1 MSLQTL
7 SSPTAPLTAPA
18 AEEAVAGSAVCTLCR
33 HCPWA
38 PESGDTTT
46 CACEHAAR
54 AALLPPAVP
63 ALPAPLPLGRPGRL
77 EAVLTHRF
85 GGLFIFLGV
94 MYLVF
99 NLVQR
104 VSAPYLDWLDT
115 VIHGPIRY
123 GLEAGLQALGA
134 PAWLLS
140 LVTDGIIPGVG
151 GVLVFVPG
159 LFLMHLSLGLL
170 EQSGYLPR
178 AAQVMDRWLHRLG
191 LRGHSFLPMILGF
204 GCNVP
209 AIYATRTIADRPT
222 RLITALMI
230 PFMSCSARLPIYVIF
245 GLAFFPRHAGWVIWG
260 LYMLGI
266 LIAAVVGMVFSR
278 LVFRGRAP
286 VETPTLPPLRLP
298 PWRGVVGNAI
308 GQSGQFVKN
317 AFTIILL
324 VSVLLW
330 LGLHLPWRGTET
342 TDHEHSLF
350 GRISALL
357 APTLAPAG
365 FGTWQAAGSLL
376 TGLVA
381 KEMVI
386 SSLSQL
392 YLGPETTAADEAPVG
407 WGEVVV
413 GFGQATVRAGQQ
425 LLDTL
430 TPGVRLFPTAVEA
443 QDVALSRRLPAVF
456 SPAAALAFLVFVL
469 TYVPCV
475 ATIAALAHEFGWRW
489 AGLTVALQMTLP
501 WVLAVIAFQ
510 FGRWVL

>member
-1 MSLQTL
+1 MSLQSL
-7 SSPTAPLTAPA
+7 SSPTTPLTTPA
-18 AEEAVAGSAVCTLCR
+18 AEETAAGSAVCTLCR

-38 PESGDTTT
+38 PESDGGTP
-46 CACEHAAR
+46 CACEHMAR
-54 AALLPPAVP
+54 MALLPPAVP
-63 ALPAPLPLGRPGRL
+63 ALPAPLPFARPGRL
-77 EAVLTHRF
+77 EAILTHRF

-99 NLVQR
+99 SLVQR

-115 VIHGPIRY
+115 VIHGPVRY
-123 GLEAGLQALGA
+123 GLQVGLTAVGA
-134 PAWLLS
+134 PDWLLA
-140 LVTDGIIPGVG
+140 LVADGIVAGVG
-151 GVLVFVPG
+151 GVIVFVPG

-178 AAQVMDRWLHRLG
+178 AAQVMDRWLQVLG
-191 LRGHSFLPMILGF
+191 LRGRSFLPMILGF

-266 LIAAVVGMVFSR
+266 LVAAVVGMVFSR
-278 LVFRGRAP
+278 LVFRGHERPEA
-286 VETPTLPPLRLP
+286 TALPPLRWP
-298 PWRGVVGNAI
+298 SWRSVVGNAVA
-308 GQSGQFVKN
+308 QSGQFVKN
-317 AFTIILL
+317 AFTIILV
-324 VSVLLW
+324 VSMLLW
-330 LGLHLPWRGTET
+330 LGLHLPWHGTDA
-342 TDHEHSLF
+342 TDPEHSLF
-350 GRISALL
+350 GRASALL

-365 FGTWQAAGSLL
+365 FGTWQAAGALL

-392 YLGPETTAADEAPVG
+392 YLGPETAPADETPMGLGDIVT
-407 WGEVVV
+407 
-413 GFGQATVRAGQQ
+413 GFGLATVKAGQQ

-430 TPGVRLFPTAVEA
+430 TPGIRLFPATAEA

-489 AGLTVALQMTLP
+489 AALTVALQTTLP
-501 WVLAVIAFQ
+501 WVLAVVVFQ
-510 FGRWVL
+510 IGRWVV

>member
-1 MSLQTL
+1 MTPALA
-7 SSPTAPLTAPA
+7 APL
-18 AEEAVAGSAVCTLCR
+18 S
-33 HCPWA
+33 
-38 PESGDTTT
+38 
-46 CACEHAAR
+46 
-54 AALLPPAVP
+54 
-63 ALPAPLPLGRPGRL
+63 LGRPGFW
-77 EAVLTHRF
+77 EAVLSHRL

-115 VIHGPIRY
+115 VIHGPVRY
-123 GLEAGLQALGA
+123 GVQAGLTLLGA

-140 LVTDGIIPGVG
+140 LVSDGIVPGVG
-151 GVLVFVPG
+151 GVIVFVPG

-170 EQSGYLPR
+170 EQSGYLAR
-178 AAQVMDRWLHRLG
+178 AALVMDGWLHGLG
-191 LRGHSFLPMILGF
+191 LRGRSFLPMVLGF

-209 AIYATRTIADRPT
+209 AVYATRTIADRPT
-222 RLITALMI
+222 RLVTALMI

-260 LYMLGI
+260 LYLLGI

-278 LVFRGRAP
+278 VVFRGRAP
-286 VETPTLPPLRLP
+286 VETPALPPLRLP
-298 PWRGVVGNAI
+298 PWRSVLGNAVV
-308 GQSGQFVKN
+308 QSGQFVKN
-317 AFTIILL
+317 AFTIILG

-330 LGLHLPWRGTET
+330 LGLHLPWRGVET
-342 TDHEHSLF
+342 TDPEGSLF
-350 GRISALL
+350 GRASTLL

-376 TGLVA
+376 TGLIA

-392 YLGPETTAADEAPVG
+392 YLGPEAVVADDAGATA
-407 WGEVVV
+407 GEVILV
-413 GFGQATVRAGQQ
+413 GFGQATVKAGQQ
-425 LLDTL
+425 LIETL
-430 TPGVRLFPTAVEA
+430 TPGLQLFPSPIEA
-443 QDVALSRRLPAVF
+443 RDVALSRRLLTVF

-489 AGLTVALQMTLP
+489 AGLTVALQTTLP
-501 WVLAVIAFQ
+501 WVLAVIVFQ
-510 FGRWVL
+510 VGRLVW

>member
-7 SSPTAPLTAPA
+7 SSSPVPLTTSV
-18 AEEAVAGSAVCTLCR
+18 AEEAAGGSVVCPLCR

-38 PESGDTTT
+38 PESSGAACT
-46 CACEHAAR
+46 CAHVAHMATR
-54 AALLPPAVP
+54 LP
-63 ALPAPLPLGRPGRL
+63 ALPAPLPRGHAGRWEAILSHRL
-77 EAVLTHRF
+77 

-99 NLVQR
+99 SLVQR
-104 VSAPYLDWLDT
+104 VSAPYLEWLDT
-115 VIHGPIRY
+115 VIHGPVRY
-123 GLEAGLQALGA
+123 GVQAVLTILGA
-134 PAWLLS
+134 PDWLLS
-140 LVTDGIIPGVG
+140 LVVDGIIPGVG
-151 GVLVFVPG
+151 GVIVFVPG

-170 EQSGYLPR
+170 EQSGYLSR
-178 AAQVMDRWLHRLG
+178 AALVMDGWLHGLG
-191 LRGHSFLPMILGF
+191 LRGRSFLPMVLGF

-209 AIYATRTIADRPT
+209 AVYATRTIADRPT
-222 RLITALMI
+222 RLVTALMI
-230 PFMSCSARLPIYVIF
+230 PFMSCSARLPVYVIF

-260 LYMLGI
+260 LYLLGI
-266 LIAAVVGMVFSR
+266 LIAAIVGMVFSR
-278 LVFRGRAP
+278 VVFRGRAP
-286 VETPTLPPLRLP
+286 VETTALPPLRLP
-298 PWRGVVGNAI
+298 SWQSVLGNAVV
-308 GQSGQFVKN
+308 QSGQFVKN
-317 AFTIILL
+317 ALTIVLA

-330 LGLHLPWRGTET
+330 LGLHLPWRGVET
-342 TDHEHSLF
+342 TDPEHSLF
-350 GRISALL
+350 GRASALL

-392 YLGPETTAADEAPVG
+392 YLGSESVAANDAGATDGDVI
-407 WGEVVV
+407 VV

-425 LLDTL
+425 LLETL
-430 TPGVRLFPTAVEA
+430 TPGLQLFPSPIEA
-443 QDVALSRRLPAVF
+443 QDVALSRRLLTVF

-489 AGLTVALQMTLP
+489 AGLTVALQMALP
-501 WVLAVIAFQ
+501 WVLAVLVFQ
-510 FGRWVL
+510 VGRLVG